1 MEEIILQ
8 KYNIIKEFN
17 GKISTIGRYSG
28 QEKNKYYLVENKET
42 NEKYYLMECGENILT
57 KIDINSIEN
66 VNKIKSAW
74 YLSKNGY
81 IYSKEDNEQFTLHAF
96 LMNHSGHGLE
106 KGVLSVDHINRDK
119 LDNRLS
125 NLRLTTQS
133 EQNVN
138 KVYVKNINS
147 KYNTN
152 RPKGM
157 ENINLPRYVE
167 YRTENK
173 KNKET
178 IVFRDFFILDHPSCP
193 KYGEKNQCVSSK
205 SMKLEPIE
213 KFNYIINKMKELN
226 IEIQYW

>member
-1 MEEIILQ
+1 MEEIIFQ
-8 KYNIIKEFN
+8 KYNIIKKFD

-57 KIDINSIEN
+57 KIDINSIN
-66 VNKIKSAW
+66 KVNKIKSAW

-81 IYSKEDNEQFTLHAF
+81 IYSKEDNEQISLHAF

-133 EQNVN
+133 QQNVN

-178 IVFRDFFILDHPSCP
+178 IVFRDFFILEHPSCP

-205 SMKLEPIE
+205 SMKLEHIE
-213 KFNYIINKMKELN
+213 KFNYIIDKMKELN

>member
-1 MEEIILQ
+1 MEEIILE
-8 KYNIIKEFN
+8 KYNIIKEFD
-17 GKISTIGRYSG
+17 GKISTSGRYSG
-28 QEKNKYYLVENKET
+28 QEKNKYWFIEDKKT
-42 NEKYYLMECGENILT
+42 KEKYYLMDCSNNRLT
-57 KIDINSIEN
+57 KIDEESINKV
-66 VNKIKSAW
+66 VNEDVKWTVCNNYVVAEFE
-74 YLSKNGY
+74 KN
-81 IYSKEDNEQFTLHAF
+81 KKKALHAF

-125 NLRLTTQS
+125 NLRLTNQS

-178 IVFRDFFILDHPSCP
+178 IVFRDFFILEHPSCP

-213 KFNYIINKMKELN
+213 KFNYIIDKMKELN